1 MTISHNS
8 KDIVPGALIVLA
20 TTKKILCLVLGEV
33 RTKPL
38 YYSAPYYDTS
48 ISFIGLDT
56 KFGLK
61 EQVFLQSSK
70 GKVYGFLIHSPDYDQ
85 ENSE

>member
-1 MTISHNS
+1 MTISRNH

-20 TTKKILCLVLGEV
+20 TTKKILCLVLDEV

-48 ISFIGLDT
+48 ISFIGLSMGSGARN
-56 KFGLK
+56 KYFC
-61 EQVFLQSSK
+61 
-70 GKVYGFLIHSPDYDQ
+70 KVPRARFTAF
-85 ENSE
+85 